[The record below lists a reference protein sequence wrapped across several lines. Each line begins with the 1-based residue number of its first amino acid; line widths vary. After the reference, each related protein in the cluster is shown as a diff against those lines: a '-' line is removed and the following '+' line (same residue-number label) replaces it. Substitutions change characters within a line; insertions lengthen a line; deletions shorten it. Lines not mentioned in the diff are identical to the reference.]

1 MRPVF
6 RNFGTGECE
15 DVIDYELF
23 PGRFANRFFEEIV
36 VSNIFGK
43 LPKQRA
49 FFCKVAWLCKI
60 AKVYSATLQ
69 KLALLL
75 QMFPGS
81 FSRTTGKLMSF

>member
-49 FFCKVAWLCKI
+49 FFCKVA
-60 AKVYSATLQ
+60 
-69 KLALLL
+69 
-75 QMFPGS
+75 
-81 FSRTTGKLMSF
+81 